1 MTVTKK
7 LQRVGMAGRLGLPEI
22 ADSTPAQQRLFEA
35 TCPAGHSSPQQTVPC
50 APVAIAAGARAI
62 SPEPTV
68 THVRFQGCDVDTKP

>member
-22 ADSTPAQQRLFEA
+22 ADATPAQQRLFEA

-50 APVAIAAGARAI
+50 APVAIAAGALGI
-62 SPEPTV
+62 SPESTV
-68 THVRFQGCDVDTKP
+68 TKFGFKGF